1 VTQFVRWG
9 RPVVI
14 AVLVALAIIAVF
26 HMQLSAPNY
35 DPQYM
40 RVLVERTIR
49 LGGSYYENGIHNK
62 GPLEPAIYEL
72 AGRIGGRSGFWFVI
86 AIFTMATTLVI
97 AAATALATE
106 LAGGVRVVAIAV
118 AVMTATHLT
127 LSDSDYAGV
136 LYSRNITV
144 GLLAAAF
151 AVGGWDGAWRSE
163 RRRIGAVIVAGL
175 AIGLA
180 VQTLLSASF
189 TAIPVLAWVM
199 WTRRQERV
207 WSRPVW
213 LAVPVVAAIGF
224 LSAPVYYR
232 IFGPWDS
239 FVDGWW
245 TYARWMN
252 TATGRSL
259 GGQFGL
265 GVDQFADY
273 YGDRPVLFVVT
284 VAFLAD
290 AAVRWRVLDAPGRA
304 LRATI
309 AGWWLAAWIELAL
322 SQRYSSHYFSILA
335 VPSLLMIAVLV
346 GSVTGRLRQA
356 GAGHTPTRSRT
367 VVSPVFST
375 VFSTVLP
382 LAVVIVTIYVGG
394 TASLREGFRE
404 ASAFG
409 GVGDFDDRREQL
421 LDGRTHMLRAALD
434 MVSEPDDPLLMWTSY
449 PWPYLN
455 LHRVPATRY
464 IWKNFLLGEIYLA
477 RSGPQYVLPDTWET
491 FAADVQRT
499 DPAAFV
505 VEAVNP
511 VVTGTP
517 FGTLVDERFTTMY
530 TDDVATLAY
539 RDDLARW
546 FQSPPENPAEHPA
559 SAAPAGGVDLDP
571 DAPLVLEDE
580 GCVRLDGEIV
590 SAPADEARV
599 SFFFGSTPPAGGVT
613 PAINFAK
620 TGDGSAATTSRG
632 PVGNPFAVRLAVS
645 PPSRTAA
652 TAFTLVVG
660 SRAAVLVVDG
670 AIVGA
675 VEVDWRDEIIV
686 ETSSDGTRLDHLV
699 RSPPPATSG
708 C

>member
-1 VTQFVRWG
+1 MTQLTRWA

-14 AVLVALAIIAVF
+14 GVFAALAIIAVF
-26 HMQLSAPNY
+26 HMQLSAANY

-49 LGGSYYENGIHNK
+49 LGGSYYENGVHNK
-62 GPLEPAIYEL
+62 GPLEPAVYEL

-97 AAATALATE
+97 AAATAIVTE
-106 LAGGVRVVAIAV
+106 LAGGVRAVAISV
-118 AVMTATHLT
+118 AAMATAHLT

-144 GLLAAAF
+144 GLLAATL
-151 AVGGWDGAWRSE
+151 AVGAWDGAWRTE
-163 RRRIGAVIVAGL
+163 RRRIGSVLVAGL

-180 VQTLLSASF
+180 VQTLLSACF
-189 TAIPVLAWVM
+189 TAVPVLAWVM
-199 WTRRQERV
+199 WTRRHERV
-207 WSRPVW
+207 RSRPAW
-213 LAVPVVAAIGF
+213 LAVPLVAAVGF
-224 LSAPVYYR
+224 LSAPIYYR
-232 IFGPWDS
+232 IFGPWDA

-252 TATGRSL
+252 SATGRSL

-265 GVDQFADY
+265 GVDQFGDY

-284 VAFLAD
+284 VAFLAEMV
-290 AAVRWRVLDAPGRA
+290 VRWRALGGSDRA

-346 GSVTGRLRQA
+346 GATTRRLVA
-356 GAGHTPTRSRT
+356 MSKPASA
-367 VVSPVFST
+367 VVST
-375 VFSTVLP
+375 ALP
-382 LAVVIVTIYVGG
+382 LAVTIITIYVGG
-394 TASLREGFRE
+394 TAPFREGFRE
-404 ASAFG
+404 ASAFE
-409 GVGDFDDRREQL
+409 GVDDFDERREQL
-421 LDGRTHMLRAALD
+421 IDGRTHMLRAALD
-434 MVSEPDDPLLMWTSY
+434 LVSEPDDPLLMWTSY

-464 IWKNFLLGEIYLA
+464 IWKTFLLGEIYLA
-477 RSGPQYVLPDTWET
+477 RSGPQYVLPGTWET
-491 FAADVQRT
+491 FAADVERT
-499 DPAAFV
+499 DPTAFV

-517 FGTLVDERFTTMY
+517 FETLVDENFSTVF
-530 TDDVATLAY
+530 TDDVATLAF

-546 FQSPPENPAEHPA
+546 LRSPPLRTTSPA
-559 SAAPAGGVDLDP
+559 STPTVELDP
-571 DAPLVLEDE
+571 DVPEALEAS
-580 GCVRLDGEIV
+580 GCVRLDGDIV
-590 SAPADEARV
+590 SALNEARV
-599 SFFFGSTPPAGGVT
+599 SFRFGAASSTGEVV
-613 PAINFAK
+613 PAITYAR
-620 TGDGSAATTSRG
+620 TGGNSAAVTSRG
-632 PVGNPFAVRLAVS
+632 TAGNPFATQVVVS
-645 PPSRTAA
+645 STDA

-670 AIVGA
+670 MVVGA
-675 VEVDWRDEIIV
+675 VEMDGHDVVMV
-686 ETSSDGTRLDHLV
+686 EASSEGTRLEHLV
-699 RSPPPATSG
+699 RSAPPAESG